1 MRQKWQASFEVDPEQ
16 EDWVAVAIVVD
27 AAAAVA
33 AAVADIVDLRSGESW
48 TRSIDLGL
56 VWFVVDVDW
65 AALFESGAQLEDYL
79 HWQAIL

>member
-33 AAVADIVDLRSGESW
+33 AAVADIVDLRSGES
-48 TRSIDLGL
+48 
-56 VWFVVDVDW
+56 
-65 AALFESGAQLEDYL
+65 
-79 HWQAIL
+79 